1 MGAGGGKA
9 GGEGIGHRHGSPY
22 ANATVRK
29 PANAWR
35 VPGISTGERGSQA
48 PVLCVLPQ
56 LLCPIFL
63 QSRRCEPRLSG
74 YTVLAPSLGGVGP
87 TCAPESRRAARQCQR
102 KWPPWEERK
111 RDEVTPSYRP
121 GGGGEGRRLGAVAA
135 EPPIRAQQTKP
146 WRRPRLWLPAQRRC
160 GTTTCGCASR
170 SRGSTR
176 WCSRVSTNWRRCRR
190 APLHT
195 RPAPRP
201 PTPLPPCRACLLG
214 AHRARGGGGGAV
226 TRGDRRST
234 PRDRT
239 AERRARNG
247 AAEGAGE
254 AQDVDGGRGAGET
267 SASASTSA

>member
-9 GGEGIGHRHGSPY
+9 GGGGIGHRHGSPY

-35 VPGISTGERGSQA
+35 VPRISTGERGSQA

-56 LLCPIFL
+56 LLCPIFW

-74 YTVLAPSLGGVGP
+74 CTVLAPSLGGVGP
-87 TCAPESRRAARQCQR
+87 TCSPESRRAARQCQR
-102 KWPPWEERK
+102 
-111 RDEVTPSYRP
+111 Y
-121 GGGGEGRRLGAVAA
+121 GRLGRNENGTKSSLPPRSRRGRAA
-135 EPPIRAQQTKP
+135 GSVRCLSRPIRAQQTKP
-146 WRRPRLWLPAQRRC
+146 WRRPRLWLPARRRWC

-201 PTPLPPCRACLLG
+201 PTPLPPCRASLLG

-226 TRGDRRST
+226 TRGGGGGA
-234 PRDRT
+234 PRDRS

-254 AQDVDGGRGAGET
+254 AQDVDGGRGAGERWFRAWFR
-267 SASASTSA
+267 AS

>member
-9 GGEGIGHRHGSPY
+9 GGGGIGHRHGSPY

-56 LLCPIFL
+56 LLCPIFW

-74 YTVLAPSLGGVGP
+74 CTVLAPSLGGVGP
-87 TCAPESRRAARQCQR
+87 TCSPESRRARGSASDMAALGGTKTGRSQAF
-102 KWPPWEERK
+102 
-111 RDEVTPSYRP
+111 RP
-121 GGGGEGRRLGAVAA
+121 GPGGACRRAGAVPA

-146 WRRPRLWLPAQRRC
+146 WRRPRLWLPARRRWC

-201 PTPLPPCRACLLG
+201 PTPLPPCRASLLG

-239 AERRARNG
+239 AER
-247 AAEGAGE
+247 
-254 AQDVDGGRGAGET
+254 
-267 SASASTSA
+267 